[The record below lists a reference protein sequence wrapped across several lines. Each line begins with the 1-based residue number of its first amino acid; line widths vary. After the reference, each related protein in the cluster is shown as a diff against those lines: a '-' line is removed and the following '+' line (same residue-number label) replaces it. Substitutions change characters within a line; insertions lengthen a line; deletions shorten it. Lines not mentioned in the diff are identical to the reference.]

1 MPQTQFVH
9 ADMLDYLR
17 KLPAESR
24 AMICSAWAIGYSDPK
39 RIAEEAC
46 RVLEAKGV
54 FAFIVNTADTLPR
67 VFDAFRR
74 TMYNYPQKVKKL
86 LWPKFP
92 KDFSFVDDK
101 RFETLYQHKD
111 SMKIHLRE
119 EGFSDWLFKTG
130 IMAGFEKVLDTD
142 LFKKELKKSTAEL
155 CHRHI
160 IGIYRKK

>member
-1 MPQTQFVH
+1 
-9 ADMLDYLR
+9 
-17 KLPAESR
+17 
-24 AMICSAWAIGYSDPK
+24 
-39 RIAEEAC
+39 
-46 RVLEAKGV
+46 
-54 FAFIVNTADTLPR
+54 
-67 VFDAFRR
+67 
-74 TMYNYPQKVKKL
+74 MYNYPQKVKKL

-111 SMKIHLRE
+111 SIKIHLRE
-119 EGFSDWLFKTG
+119 EDFSDWLFKTG